1 MTSVFNFFQIRCA
14 AVLVLAA
21 SSVVQAQDSDL
32 DLDLDL
38 IMVPAPASKAP
49 TETENPLYKEFAMAL
64 IAFKKG
70 DYVRARQS

>member
-32 DLDLDL
+32 DLDL
-38 IMVPAPASKAP
+38 IMVPAPASEAP

>member
-21 SSVVQAQDSDL
+21 SSVVQAQDS

>member
-32 DLDLDL
+32 DLDL
-38 IMVPAPASKAP
+38 IMVPAPASEAP
-49 TETENPLYKEFAMAL
+49 TETENPLDKEFAMAL